1 MARNI
6 NTCRGSWVDRRICS
20 RRHGSRLV
28 DSRLVNS
35 RLVDSRVVGG
45 ILLGS
50 HLDWRSLIWSRL
62 WKWRDERQRLSHRAC
77 QKFVHTNF
85 VSEQLNENLY
95 NKLQNSLTSS
105 RMWIQSL
112 DVLHNERPLILHFE
126 NFDARF
132 VTWSCTNDLQLL
144 RESDRFNSSSLRALD
159 CLDTCT
165 ASGLLLHL
173 ERFPSMNYLSSLFIE
188 LRKEVFEE
196 DSNSSSFEFKIKD
209 NLSLI

>member
-6 NTCRGSWVDRRICS
+6 NTCRGSWVNRRICS

-28 DSRLVNS
+28 DSR
-35 RLVDSRVVGG
+35 VGG

-95 NKLQNSLTSS
+95 NKLQYFFTSS

-126 NFDARF
+126 NFNAR
-132 VTWSCTNDLQLL
+132 VCDLILHERSSTASRVWPLQFFKFESSWLL
-144 RESDRFNSSSLRALD
+144 GCLHSFWASSSLGEISPQWATWAL
-159 CLDTCT
+159 
-165 ASGLLLHL
+165 
-173 ERFPSMNYLSSLFIE
+173 YL
-188 LRKEVFEE
+188 
-196 DSNSSSFEFKIKD
+196 
-209 NLSLI
+209 